1 MVDADYAIL
10 NCLNSIQGEF
20 YAINRNYGS
29 VVTNSVRI
37 EQIVNSKRFSK
48 ICF

>member
-1 MVDADYAIL
+1 MVNADYAIL

-20 YAINRNYGS
+20 SAINGKYGS

-48 ICF
+48 I